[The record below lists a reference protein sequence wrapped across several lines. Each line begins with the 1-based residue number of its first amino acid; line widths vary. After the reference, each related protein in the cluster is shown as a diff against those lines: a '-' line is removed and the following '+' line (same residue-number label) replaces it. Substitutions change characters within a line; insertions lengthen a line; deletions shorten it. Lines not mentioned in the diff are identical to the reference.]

1 VTNKKTNNKCAKRK
15 SEIVSADVIAGH
27 AYGDI
32 PWLYSDIVKD
42 HFFNPRNFLKEKEKY
57 GADGIG
63 TEGNYA
69 CGDVMMVLIK
79 VDGKKQ
85 VIKDCRWRTYGCASA
100 IASTSMLSVMI
111 TEKGG
116 MRLNRAARIKPQE
129 IIKRLGGLPNRKFHC
144 SVLGHLALQA
154 AIDDYK
160 NKHAKK
166 KL

>member
-1 VTNKKTNNKCAKRK
+1 MPDKRNNKRIKRK
-15 SEIVSADVIAGH
+15 SEMVSADVIAGRT
-27 AYGDI
+27 YSDI
-32 PWLYSDIVKD
+32 PWLYSNTVKD
-42 HFFNPRNFLKEKEKY
+42 HFFNPRNFLKEGEKY
-57 GADGIG
+57 DADGIG
-63 TEGNYA
+63 AEGSYA

-79 VDGKKQ
+79 VDEKKWT
-85 VIKDCRWRTYGCASA
+85 IKSCRWRTYGCASA

-116 MRLNRAARIKPQE
+116 MKLDRAARIKPQE

-144 SVLGHLALQA
+144 SVLGHIALQA

-160 NKHAKK
+160 NKHAEK